1 MGMRGDGYIVKD
13 MIDVSQ
19 QVITQFYTPVVE
31 EAIFAWLGRCKQI
44 LLAIAENN

>member
-1 MGMRGDGYIVKD
+1 MGMWGGSDMVKD
-13 MIDVSQ
+13 MIEVSQ

-31 EAIFAWLGRCKQI
+31 EANFAWLGRCKL